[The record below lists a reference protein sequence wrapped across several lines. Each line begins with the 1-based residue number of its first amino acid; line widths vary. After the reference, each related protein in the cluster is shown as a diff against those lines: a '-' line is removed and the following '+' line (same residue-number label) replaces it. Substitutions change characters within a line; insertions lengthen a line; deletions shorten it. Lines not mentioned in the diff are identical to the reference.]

1 MKAIDQL
8 EEIYLGV
15 SSNKVRSGLTML
27 GIVIG
32 IASVIA
38 MLSIGQGAKSQ
49 IESNI
54 ASIGSNLLIVMP
66 GTQRGT
72 GAGGVSA
79 GRGSSQTLTRDDATA
94 LQAASGVLAVAP
106 ETSRRYQVTATGKNT
121 NTQVMGTTPSELTV
135 RNMSIASGSF
145 FTDAQVNARAK
156 VAVLGPTT
164 RDDLFGTDALPVGQR
179 IRINGTDFTVIGVTV
194 AKGGSG
200 FSNQDDEIFIPVSTM
215 AAFLTGNDSVS
226 TISIAAKDSAS
237 MTQAQNDATSILLA
251 RHKIT
256 NPASADFSILNQAD
270 LVSAASSV
278 TDTFTA
284 LLASIASIS
293 LLVGGIGIMNMMLT
307 TVTERTREIG
317 LRQAIGAEKNEIVG
331 QFLGEAILLTL
342 MGGAIGIVLG
352 FAISKILSSLMQLT
366 TVVSWSSIG
375 LAVGVSVGIGLI
387 FGYYPAKRAASLNP
401 IEALR
406 YE

>member
-1 MKAIDQL
+1 MKLTDQVA
-8 EEIYLGV
+8 EIYLGV

-38 MLSIGQGAKSQ
+38 MLSIGQGAKAQ

-54 ASIGSNLLIVMP
+54 QSIGSNLLIVMP
-66 GTQRGT
+66 GAQRG
-72 GAGGVSA
+72 AGVTVSA
-79 GRGSSQTLTRDDATA
+79 GRGSAQTLTLEDATA
-94 LQAASGVLAVAP
+94 LHGTPGVLAVSP
-106 ETSRRYQVTATGKNT
+106 ESSRRYQVTARGKNT
-121 NTQVMGTTPSELTV
+121 NTQVLGTSPAYLSV
-135 RNMSIASGSF
+135 RNVSLETGAF
-145 FTDAQVNARAK
+145 FTDAQVASKAK

-164 RDDLFGTDALPVGQR
+164 RTDLFGEGTTPIGER
-179 IRINGTDFTVIGVTV
+179 IRINGIDFTVIGITA

-200 FSNQDDEIFIPVSTM
+200 FSNQDDTVFVPITTLN
-215 AAFLTGNDSVS
+215 AFLTGNDSIS
-226 TISIAAKDSAS
+226 TISVQATNAAS
-237 MTQAQNDATSILLA
+237 MTAAQEAVTNVLLE
-251 RHKIT
+251 RHKIPT
-256 NPASADFSILNQAD
+256 PDRADFTILNQSD
-270 LVSAASSV
+270 LVSAASSI

-284 LLASIASIS
+284 LLASIAGIS

-317 LRQAIGAEKNEIVG
+317 LRQAIGAEKTEIVN

-342 MGGAIGIVLG
+342 MGGAIGILLG
-352 FAISKILSSLMQLT
+352 YGISKILSSLMQMP
-366 TVVSWSSIG
+366 TVVSWTSVA
-375 LAVGVSVGIGLI
+375 LAVGVSVGIGLV
-387 FGYYPAKRAASLNP
+387 FGFYPASRAAKLNP

>member
-1 MKAIDQL
+1 MNLIDQL

-49 IESNI
+49 IENNI

-66 GTQRGT
+66 GTQRGL

-79 GRGSSQTLTRDDATA
+79 GRGSSQTLTREDATA
-94 LQAASGVLAVAP
+94 LQATNGVLAVAP

-135 RNMSIASGSF
+135 RNISVALGSF
-145 FTDAQVNARAK
+145 FTDAQVSARAK

-164 RDDLFGTDALPVGQR
+164 RDDLFGTDAQPVGQR
-179 IRINGTDFTVIGVTV
+179 IRINGMDFTVVGVTV

-200 FSNQDDEIFIPVSTM
+200 FSNQDDAIFIPISTM

-237 MTQAQNDATSILLA
+237 MTQAQNDATEILLT
-251 RHKIT
+251 RHKIS
-256 NPASADFSILNQAD
+256 NPANADFSILNQAD

-342 MGGAIGIVLG
+342 MGGAIGIALG
-352 FAISKILSSLMQLT
+352 FIISKVISSLMQLT

-375 LAVGVSVGIGLI
+375 LAVGVSVAIGLI

>member
-1 MKAIDQL
+1 MKALDQL

-27 GIVIG
+27 GIIIG

-54 ASIGSNLLIVMP
+54 QSIGSNLLLVMP
-66 GTQRGT
+66 GAQRGV
-72 GAGGVSA
+72 GASVSA
-79 GRGSSQTLTRDDATA
+79 GRGSAQTLTQDDATA
-94 LQAASGVLAVAP
+94 LKNLPSVQAVAP
-106 ETSRRYQVTATGKNT
+106 ESSRRYQVTARGKNT
-121 NTQVMGTTPSELTV
+121 NTQVMGTAPGYLSV
-135 RNMSIASGSF
+135 RNLTMQTGAF
-145 FTDAQVNARAK
+145 FTEGQLTSRAK
-156 VAVLGPTT
+156 VAILGPTT
-164 RDDLFGTDALPVGQR
+164 QTDLFGEGASAIGQR
-179 IRINGTDFTVIGVTV
+179 IRVNGIDFSVIGVTA

-200 FSNQDDEIFIPVSTM
+200 FSNQDDMVFVPVTTM
-215 AAFLTGNDSVS
+215 GAFLTGNDSIS
-226 TISIAAKDSAS
+226 TISVQAKDAS
-237 MTQAQNDATSILLA
+237 SMAQAQAEITEALLG
-251 RHKIT
+251 RHKI
-256 NPASADFSILNQAD
+256 PSPDRADFSILNQSD
-270 LVSAASSV
+270 LVSAASSI

-284 LLASIASIS
+284 LLASIAGIS

-317 LRQAIGAEKNEIVG
+317 LRQAIGAEKQEIVL

-342 MGGAIGIVLG
+342 MGGAIGILLG
-352 FAISKILSSLMQLT
+352 YGISRIISSLMQMP
-366 TVVSWSSIG
+366 TVVSWSSVG
-375 LAVGVSVGIGLI
+375 LAVGVSVGIGLV
-387 FGYYPAKRAASLNP
+387 FGFYPASRASKLNP